1 MEDCDYHWASMNWA
15 RAKYIPSIRKVILIL
30 LLSWLGVWGVA
41 SVAAPIIAKVVV
53 KKVQAKAK
61 SMGVEIDHIEY
72 DRPKISPWFHKVSV
86 QNVSVD
92 FDLVS
97 GDKHQLSSSFHCDKV
112 QVRLEDLFKLR
123 GRVLVHNFETL
134 FHESD
139 VPKDIL
145 FDSFT
150 EGNVML
156 SDISLLKPRQAVHDL
171 LKSLTT
177 LFHDNVT
184 TGKFVFSG
192 KVQIKVNEQNVPAR
206 IYTESRGDEFRLRFS
221 DEDIRGVAKE
231 MKVSLSDEQVA
242 MVSYFP
248 LRVPLIA
255 LITSRARAISL
266 RYYAGDHW
274 KQDALRHTMWSFM
287 LTEAFGPEFA
297 HFATD
302 AQESKPGNT
311 HYERL
316 MDYNNNAVGRAY
328 VAEKVKFELIPGL
341 LLKDPRIVL
350 SPKDAESRGEGRLL
364 K

>member
-1 MEDCDYHWASMNWA
+1 MGSCEYLSVSMNCA
-15 RAKYIPSIRKVILIL
+15 MAKCFPVIRKLFLILIL
-30 LLSWLGVWGVA
+30 VWLGGWGIA
-41 SVAAPIIAKVVV
+41 SVAAPMIAKVVV
-53 KKVQAKAK
+53 QKIQVKAK

-72 DRPKISPWFHKVSV
+72 SRPKISPWFHKVSV
-86 QNVSVD
+86 QDVRVD

-97 GDKHQLSSSFHCDKV
+97 GDKHRLSSSFHCDKV
-112 QVRLEDLFKLR
+112 QVNLEDLFKLR
-123 GRVLVHNFETL
+123 GRVLVLNFETI

-139 VPKDIL
+139 LPKDIP
-145 FDSFT
+145 FGSFT

-156 SDISLLKPRQAVHDL
+156 SDISLLKPREAVQDL

-192 KVQIKVNEQNVPAR
+192 KVQIKVNDKNVPAR

-221 DEDIRGVAKE
+221 DEDIRVVAKE
-231 MKVSLSDEQVA
+231 MKISLSDEQVA

-255 LITSRARAISL
+255 MITSRARAISL

-287 LTEAFGPEFA
+287 LTEAFGPKFA

-328 VAEKVKFELIPGL
+328 VSEKVKLEQIPAL

-350 SPKDAESRGEGRLL
+350 SPEAAEARGEARLL

>member
-1 MEDCDYHWASMNWA
+1 MSRYFP
-15 RAKYIPSIRKVILIL
+15 KLRKFLLIL
-30 LLSWLGVWGVA
+30 LFVWLVIWVIA
-41 SVAAPIIAKVVV
+41 NLAAPMIAKVVV
-53 KKVQAKAK
+53 KKVKVKAQ
-61 SMGVEIDHIEY
+61 SMGVMIDHIEY
-72 DRPKISPWFHKVSV
+72 GRPRISPWFNKVTV
-86 QNVSVD
+86 KNISVD
-92 FDLVS
+92 FDLVPS
-97 GDKHQLSSSFHCDKV
+97 DRHRLSSSFHCDEVQVKLENLWKV
-112 QVRLEDLFKLR
+112 Q
-123 GRVLVHNFETL
+123 GRVMVLNFDTV
-134 FHESD
+134 FHEAD
-139 VPKDIL
+139 MPKDL
-145 FDSFT
+145 PFDSFT

-156 SDISLLKPRQAVHDL
+156 TDMPLLKPREAAQDL

-184 TGKFVFSG
+184 SGKFVFSG
-192 KVQIKVNEQNVPAR
+192 KVQIKVNKKNVPAR
-206 IYTESRGDEFRLRFS
+206 IYTESRGEEFRLRFS
-221 DEDIRGVAKE
+221 DEDVRVVAKE
-231 MKVSLSDEQVA
+231 MKVSLSEEQVA

-255 LITSRARAISL
+255 LITERARDISL

-316 MDYNNNAVGRAY
+316 MDYNNNAVGRAF
-328 VAEKVKFELIPGL
+328 VVEKVKLGQIPSL

-350 SPKDAESRGEGRLL
+350 SPKDAEARGEARLL

>member
-1 MEDCDYHWASMNWA
+1 MV
-15 RAKYIPSIRKVILIL
+15 KYFPSVRKWLLILIFV
-30 LLSWLGVWGVA
+30 WLAIWVIA
-41 SVAAPIIAKVVV
+41 SVAAPMIAKAVVQ
-53 KKVQAKAK
+53 KVQVKAR
-61 SMGVEIDHIEY
+61 SMGVYIDDIEY
-72 DRPKISPWFHKVSV
+72 ERPKISPWFHKVTV
-86 QNVSVD
+86 KNISVD
-92 FDLVS
+92 FDLVP
-97 GDKHQLSSSFHCDKV
+97 GDRHRLSSSFRCDKV
-112 QVRLEDLFKLR
+112 QVNLEDLFKLR
-123 GRVLVHNFETL
+123 GRVLVLNFETS

-139 VPKDIL
+139 MPKDIP

-156 SDISLLKPRQAVHDL
+156 SDISLLHPRKAVHDL

-192 KVQIKVNEQNVPAR
+192 KVQIKVNEKNVPAR

-248 LRVPLIA
+248 LRVPYIA
-255 LITSRARAISL
+255 LITSRAREISL
-266 RYYAGDHW
+266 LYYAGDHW

-328 VAEKVKFELIPGL
+328 VAEKVKLEQIPGL
-341 LLKDPRIVL
+341 LLKDRRIVL
-350 SPKDAESRGEGRLL
+350 SPEDAQARGEARLL
-364 K
+364 R